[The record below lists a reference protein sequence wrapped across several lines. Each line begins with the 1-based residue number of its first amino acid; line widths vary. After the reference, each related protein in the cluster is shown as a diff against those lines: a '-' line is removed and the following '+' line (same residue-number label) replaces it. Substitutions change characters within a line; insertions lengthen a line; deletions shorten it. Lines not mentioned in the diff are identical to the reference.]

1 MGEGLSVIIKF
12 TISLYYGNIPIIL
25 YKKLHDNLTKNILN
39 LERNILIYNYR
50 NTPDTKYRK
59 IMNEIDVEKILKKYC
74 IDNNLIYVNFYCNNY
89 TLKERIELFRK
100 AKIVV
105 APHGGANYHIYFS
118 SKYTKFIEFI
128 FVKDCHSCQLQALS
142 FDLDYWQIPISDH
155 GQFEKI
161 ITIDTNALNSL
172 REILEK

>member
-1 MGEGLSVIIKF
+1 MTAKKKSPKTTKKKSKSTKDKDDSV
-12 TISLYYGNIPIIL
+12 SLDEQLKHEKDKNL
-25 YKKLHDNLTKNILN
+25 RLFAEFDNF
-39 LERNILIYNYR
+39 
-50 NTPDTKYRK
+50 RK
-59 IMNEIDVEKILKKYC
+59 R
-74 IDNNLIYVNFYCNNY
+74 
-89 TLKERIELFRK
+89 TAKERIELFRK